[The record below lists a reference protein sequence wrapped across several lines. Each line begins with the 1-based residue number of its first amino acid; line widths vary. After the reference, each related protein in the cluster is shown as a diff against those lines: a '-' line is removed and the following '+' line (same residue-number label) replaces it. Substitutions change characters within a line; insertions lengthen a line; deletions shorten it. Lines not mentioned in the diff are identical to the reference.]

1 MQEMRGEG
9 QGLEL
14 GNVVDTERLEQE
26 YQESLAEIL
35 GVFDGAWVF
44 ISLYESR
51 GVDEREKRPGLE
63 PSTAFKKNIQESFVQ
78 VFHNGLVTLDHLFTQ
93 RYNGQTEEW
102 LNSAAFVNLRVFVE
116 QLEQNPPVDAT
127 EMRSAVQQTASLLL
141 AVAVL
146 FGELFQKQTPV

>member
-14 GNVVDTERLEQE
+14 GNDVDTERLEQE

-51 GVDEREKRPGLE
+51 GVDEQEKRQGSE
-63 PSTAFKKNIQESFVQ
+63 PSAQFEKNIQESFVQ

-93 RYNGQTEEW
+93 RYNGQAEEW

-127 EMRSAVQQTASLLL
+127 EMRSAVQQTVSLLL